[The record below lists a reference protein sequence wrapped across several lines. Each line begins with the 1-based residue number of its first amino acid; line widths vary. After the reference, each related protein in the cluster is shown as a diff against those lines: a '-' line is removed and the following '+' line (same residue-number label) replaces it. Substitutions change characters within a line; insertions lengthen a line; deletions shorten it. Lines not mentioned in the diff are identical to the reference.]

1 MTPLDLS
8 TLPRPAARDRLDV
21 RDLTTGART
30 DGEVVGDQRAELGER
45 PLWDARTGTLVWV
58 DIDGRAVHRW
68 ADADPDRDGVLSCPS
83 PVGLA
88 WPAASGGLLLAT
100 ADGLGVHD
108 GTRLG
113 PLTRPDGMPADYR
126 FNDGA
131 CDGAGRLWITTMPRA
146 GVAGDG
152 VVHRVVADPDPDAG
166 AGRGA
171 GGGALRVDTPVTGVG
186 LGNGLAWS
194 PDGGTLY
201 LTDTA
206 AGVVFR
212 MPYDVGTG
220 EVGTPEPFLALADGG
235 PQPDGT
241 TVDADGGLWVALYGG
256 GHVLRFAAD
265 GTPLGAYAV
274 PTPNVTCA
282 GFGAP
287 GSGDLFVTTAST
299 GGSGT
304 GGDALPGPETTEQ
317 RLGGAVLRFA
327 VDVDGSPV
335 RAFQDVAVR

>member
-1 MTPLDLS
+1 MTPVDLS

-45 PLWDARTGTLVWV
+45 PLWDDRTGTLVWV

-166 AGRGA
+166 PGV
-171 GGGALRVDTPVTGVG
+171 LRVETPFTGVG
-186 LGNGLAWS
+186 IGNGLAWS

-201 LTDTA
+201 LTDTWTR
-206 AGVVFR
+206 VVYR
-212 MPYDVGTG
+212 ATYDGGTG